1 MIQPFVSIHALEL
14 QIACVLSVKN
24 EISEPRLIGF
34 NVGQQG
40 GA

>member
-14 QIACVLSVKN
+14 QISGFLSVKN

-34 NVGQQG
+34 NVDQQG